1 MGFLF
6 FFFFALIIGT
16 SHLCIF
22 QRYKLTESCKV
33 GQRVVVCW
41 KSRNSKRD
49 SFSLNFNKSCFQR
62 CLGLIKTTH
71 AGSPVVCTLLP
82 IPFNISY
89 KVTPHHTSYAHHPHI
104 FHLKWQEEDWSVNSP
119 APSES
124 LRSLLC
130 LWIENTVPFDKN
142 GFMLNLLK
150 AEFIPFIA
158 KLCWEFA
165 SKEHHYVYSL
175 NMTVISFNSF
185 FSSSN
190 SFIERLLS
198 RI

>member
-1 MGFLF
+1 M
-6 FFFFALIIGT
+6 
-16 SHLCIF
+16 
-22 QRYKLTESCKV
+22 ESCKV

-41 KSRNSKRD
+41 KSHNSKRD
-49 SFSLNFNKSCFQR
+49 SFSPNFNNPG
-62 CLGLIKTTH
+62 GLPWSLYAAPH
-71 AGSPVVCTLLP
+71 
-82 IPFNISY
+82 PFLYFIQSH
-89 KVTPHHTSYAHHPHI
+89 PHHTSYAHHPHI

-130 LWIENTVPFDKN
+130 LWRENTVPFDKN
-142 GFMLNLLK
+142 AFMLNLLK